1 LEYAIRRKNTMH
13 TLGYS
18 SGSAQLL
25 EAVKRVEVLA
35 LCIEGNRCQGRILI
49 PHLPAHLLQLLPR

>member
-1 LEYAIRRKNTMH
+1 LEYDIHRKNTMH

-25 EAVKRVEVLA
+25 EAVQRVEVAA
-35 LCIEGNRCQGRILI
+35 LRIEGNRCQDRLPI
-49 PHLPAHLLQLLPR
+49 PHLPAHLLQLPPR

>member
-1 LEYAIRRKNTMH
+1 MH

-18 SGSAQLL
+18 SGSVQLL

-35 LCIEGNRCQGRILI
+35 LCIKGNHCQGRLLI
-49 PHLPAHLLQLLPR
+49 SHLSAHLLQLPPR

>member
-13 TLGYS
+13 TLGYI

-35 LCIEGNRCQGRILI
+35 LCIEGNRCQGRLLI
-49 PHLPAHLLQLLPR
+49 PHLLVHLLQLPLR

>member
-1 LEYAIRRKNTMH
+1 LEYAIRRKNAMH

-35 LCIEGNRCQGRILI
+35 LCIEGNRCQGHLLI
-49 PHLPAHLLQLLPR
+49 PHLPAHLLQLPPR

>member
-1 LEYAIRRKNTMH
+1 MKNTMH

-25 EAVKRVEVLA
+25 EAVQRVEVAA
-35 LCIEGNRCQGRILI
+35 LCIEGNRCQGHLLIL
-49 PHLPAHLLQLLPR
+49 HLPVRLL